1 MLTKGSS
8 GKAAIMSATD
18 ALKAV
23 EEKMN
28 NALHTY
34 THRSWSDTE
43 LQDCLIDELKAT
55 TIDFL
60 EMRRRSSLGR

>member
-1 MLTKGSS
+1 
-8 GKAAIMSATD
+8 MSATD
-18 ALKAV
+18 ALKTV

-28 NALHTY
+28 NALHAY

-43 LQDCLIDELKAT
+43 LQGCLIDELKAT

>member
-1 MLTKGSS
+1 MN
-8 GKAAIMSATD
+8 ARD

-28 NALHTY
+28 NALLTY
-34 THRSWSDTE
+34 SQRSWSDSE
-43 LQDCLIDELKAT
+43 LETCLIEELRKA

-60 EMRRRSSLGR
+60 ELRGQLSLGCVSASLAIDPRL

>member
-1 MLTKGSS
+1 
-8 GKAAIMSATD
+8 MSATE
-18 ALKAV
+18 ALKTV

-28 NALHTY
+28 NALHAY

-60 EMRRRSSLGR
+60 GNASPIISGAVTIKSRRL

>member
-1 MLTKGSS
+1 MNPS
-8 GKAAIMSATD
+8 D

-28 NALHTY
+28 NALLTY
-34 THRSWSDTE
+34 SKRSWSDTE
-43 LQDCLIDELKAT
+43 LEKCLIDELRNA

-60 EMRRRSSLGR
+60 ELRGQLPHGYGPALPATLSGAD